1 MSNTI
6 DPNSG
11 PAGPAGASASSPATN
26 AGPVDQNVVNV
37 LTLQLALLKKTPG
50 VPPEAIAGLEKKLE
64 ALKAGSTTA
73 EAAQK
78 SFDEVKQ
85 EAIDKSIK
93 QTSYTIIGTM
103 ANELAKQIN
112 NPMLEELK
120 KDGDE
125 QDDN

>member
-6 DPNSG
+6 DPNSA

-26 AGPVDQNVVNV
+26 AGPVDQSVVNV

-50 VPPEAIAGLEKKLE
+50 VPPKVIARLEQELD
-64 ALKAGSTTA
+64 ALKAGNMTA
-73 EAAQK
+73 EDAQK
-78 SFDEVKQ
+78 SFEEAKQ

-93 QTSYTIIGTM
+93 QTSYTIINTM
-103 ANELAKQIN
+103 ANELAKEIN

-125 QDDN
+125 QGDN

>member
-11 PAGPAGASASSPATN
+11 PAGPAGASATSPAAD
-26 AGPVDQNVVNV
+26 AGPVDQSVVNV

-50 VPPEAIAGLEKKLE
+50 VPPKVIERLEKELE
-64 ALKAGSTTA
+64 KLKAGSMTA
-73 EAAQK
+73 EDAQK
-78 SFDEVKQ
+78 SFEEAKQ

-93 QTSYTIIGTM
+93 QTSYTIINTM

-125 QDDN
+125 QDNN